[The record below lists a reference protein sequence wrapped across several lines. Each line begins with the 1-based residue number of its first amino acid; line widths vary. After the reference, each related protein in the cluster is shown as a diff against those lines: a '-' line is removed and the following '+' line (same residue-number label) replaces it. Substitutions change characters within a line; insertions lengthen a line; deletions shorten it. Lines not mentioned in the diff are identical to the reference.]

1 MILVVSAFTVW
12 LCPEYISA
20 SSDRAYFCSHVCEEK
35 ANTIDNQ
42 MKKEIDSDHSDK
54 GSKGCIKS
62 MTLES
67 YSVRFQESRVNDRE
81 IY

>member
-1 MILVVSAFTVW
+1 MIE
-12 LCPEYISA
+12 PISVHM
-20 SSDRAYFCSHVCEEK
+20 SVKR
-35 ANTIDNQ
+35 NQTLLTNQ
-42 MKKEIDSDHSDK
+42 MKKEKNDSDHSDR

-62 MTLES
+62 VTLES

>member
-1 MILVVSAFTVW
+1 MIE
-12 LCPEYISA
+12 PISVPM
-20 SSDRAYFCSHVCEEK
+20 SDEK

-42 MKKEIDSDHSDK
+42 MKKEEIDSDHRDE

-67 YSVRFQESRVNDRE
+67 YSVQFQESRVNDRE